1 MINKE
6 KLVLNFTELF
16 SFYENMMTQASIDL
30 EMSVIF
36 ISFSLLIGLYPVL
49 PCVIDFYLTFVT

>member
-1 MINKE
+1 MIITNKE

-16 SFYENMMTQASIDL
+16 SFYENMIQASINL

-36 ISFSLLIGLYPVL
+36 ISFLV
-49 PCVIDFYLTFVT
+49 C

>member
-16 SFYENMMTQASIDL
+16 SFYENMIQASIDL